1 MREPMA
7 KRVLDLVFAVA
18 AGVLLGDLAAGS
30 IPIVGIAI
38 AYIVGSLAWRALRK
52 AFPRTD
58 DRTKRRAYDVVTR
71 GGKQPPCPPP
81 PPKGQAKPPS
91 PKGKA

>member
-1 MREPMA
+1 MRNLLPA
-7 KRVLDLVFAVA
+7 LA
-18 AGVLLGDLAAGS
+18 AGVLLGDLLTS
-30 IPIVGIAI
+30 RIPIVGIAI
-38 AYIVGSLAWRALRK
+38 AYIIGDLVWRALRA

-58 DRTKRRAYDVVTR
+58 DRTKRRAYDVVTS

>member
-1 MREPMA
+1 MRKLLP
-7 KRVLDLVFAVA
+7 AVA
-18 AGVLLGDLAAGS
+18 AGVLLGDLLAGS
-30 IPIVGIAI
+30 VPIVGSAI
-38 AYIVGSLAWRALRK
+38 AYIIGDIVWKALRK

-71 GGKQPPCPPP
+71 GSRQPPCPPP